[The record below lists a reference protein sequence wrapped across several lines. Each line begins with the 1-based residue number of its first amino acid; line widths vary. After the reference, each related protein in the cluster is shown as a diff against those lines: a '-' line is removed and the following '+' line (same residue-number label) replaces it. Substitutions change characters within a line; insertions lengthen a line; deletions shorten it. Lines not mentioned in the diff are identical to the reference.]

1 MKLDGFK
8 RFLPGLLCAIGL
20 LCAPAQAAQDKP
32 KHKPHRHTKA
42 VRDLPPTPYGHR
54 EDLMRFAQD
63 LAQANGWDVIELQ
76 AQLAQAQRHPTVQRL
91 MLPPPAG
98 TAKDWAAYR
107 KLFVEP
113 RRIQAGL
120 DFWRDNAAA
129 LERATEQYGVP
140 ADIINGLIGVETYY
154 GQIMGGFRIIDALVT
169 LGFDFPPGR
178 KDRSAFFRDELSQ
191 FLLFT
196 RREGL
201 DPLSLKGSYA
211 GAMGLPQF
219 MPGSWNRYAVDFD
232 GDGKIDLINSPADA
246 IGSVAHYLAEHGW
259 QRDLPTHFEVRVPV
273 DSRARAALLAP
284 DILPTFSADQM
295 TQQGAVLSEAGQQ
308 HKGLL
313 ALVELQNG
321 NAAPSYVAGT
331 ANFYAL
337 TRYNWSSYYAMGV
350 IELGA
355 AIAKLRE

>member
-1 MKLDGFK
+1 MKLDSFT
-8 RFLPGLLCAIGL
+8 RLLPGLLCAIGL
-20 LCAPAQAAQDKP
+20 LCAPAQAAQDKT
-32 KHKPHRHTKA
+32 KHRPHRHAKA
-42 VRDLPPTPYGHR
+42 LRDSAPTPYGYR
-54 EDLMRFAQD
+54 KDLMRFAED
-63 LAQANGWDVIELQ
+63 LARANGWDVIELQ
-76 AQLAQAQRHPTVQRL
+76 AQLAQAKRHPTVQRL

-113 RRIQAGL
+113 KRIQAGL
-120 DFWRDNAAA
+120 DFWRGNAAT
-129 LERATEQYGVP
+129 LDRAAEQYGVP
-140 ADIINGLIGVETYY
+140 ADIIVGLIGVETYY

-178 KDRSAFFRDELSQ
+178 KDRSEFFREELSQ
-191 FLLFT
+191 FLLFA

-201 DPLSLKGSYA
+201 DPLSVKGSYA

-232 GDGKIDLINSPADA
+232 ADGKIDLINSTADA

-259 QRDLPTHFEVRVPV
+259 QRGLPTHFEVRVPV
-273 DSRARAALLAP
+273 DSSDRAALLVP

-308 HKGLL
+308 HQGLM

-321 NAAPSYVAGT
+321 DAAPSYVAGT
-331 ANFYAL
+331 VNFYAL

-350 IELGA
+350 ISLGE
-355 AIAKLRE
+355 AIVKLRE